1 MLVSNIKEMTEIG
14 IVHLFDLEDGLLRIL
29 MQFEVSKYLVCYTA
43 VFSVVTQHLNR
54 HTHIKKRKNIKK
66 TNKYKKHTA
75 TNRSDLIAK

>member
-43 VFSVVTQHLNR
+43 VFSVVTQHLNNYLR
-54 HTHIKKRKNIKK
+54 HNAIYFQVIVQR
-66 TNKYKKHTA
+66 
-75 TNRSDLIAK
+75 R